1 MFDARLRPIID
12 PLLNAIGGALA
23 RAGIGANAVTMFG
36 ALLGIGAG
44 VAIAGEQC
52 ALALALIIANRLAD
66 GLDGAVARATG
77 ISDFGG
83 FLDSIADYIFYIA
96 VPLGFGFASD
106 ANTTAAMVLI
116 GTFTLTAVSF
126 LAFATIAAKRGQE
139 TRAHGIKSFFYS
151 TGLME
156 GAETIGFF
164 IAFCLWPDHF
174 VMLAYSFAALCIV
187 TVVQRTVLAMRL
199 FANPSPRDE

>member
-1 MFDARLRPIID
+1 MFDARLRPLID
-12 PLLNAIGGALA
+12 PPLNAIGGALA
-23 RAGIGANAVTMFG
+23 RAGIGANMVTVFG
-36 ALLGIGAG
+36 AMLGVGAG
-44 VAIAGEQC
+44 VAIAGEHY
-52 ALALALIIANRLAD
+52 LVGLALIIANRLAD
-66 GLDGAVARATG
+66 GLDGAVARASG

-83 FLDSIADYIFYIA
+83 YLDSLADFLFYVA
-96 VPLGFGFASD
+96 VPLGFGLAHD
-106 ANTTAAMVLI
+106 GNTAAAMVLI
-116 GTFTLTAVSF
+116 ATFTLTAVSF

-139 TRAHGIKSFFYS
+139 TRAHGVKSFFYS

-174 VMLAYSFAALCIV
+174 AILAYSFAALCIV

-199 FANPSPRDE
+199 FANPRSREE